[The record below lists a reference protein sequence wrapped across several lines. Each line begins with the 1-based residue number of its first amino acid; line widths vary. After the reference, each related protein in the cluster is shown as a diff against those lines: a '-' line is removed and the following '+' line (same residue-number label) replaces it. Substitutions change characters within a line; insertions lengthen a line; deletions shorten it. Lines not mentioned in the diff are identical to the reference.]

1 MDWIKELRKHFFK
14 DSQMKMHWLK
24 YSWSGS
30 CIYPFHVQKRNGENK
45 SEEKKKMK
53 DEGRSPWMHADFRH
67 NYDMMKAE
75 TWKWESYLYPAPH
88 RLSLSVSL
96 SLSSSGQQV
105 VKLRSKQELKQV
117 NKTKSAMLTCCED
130 ERWLWKCTKKPCLC
144 SQSVF

>member
-1 MDWIKELRKHFFK
+1 MDWGNISSKTRK
-14 DSQMKMHWLK
+14 WT
-24 YSWSGS
+24 
-30 CIYPFHVQKRNGENK
+30 CIDLNIHDLEVAFILFMCKRENK

-53 DEGRSPWMHADFRH
+53 DEGRSPWIHADFRH

-75 TWKWESYLYPAPH
+75 TWKWAPHLSPAPH
-88 RLSLSVSL
+88 LLSLSL
-96 SLSSSGQQV
+96 FLSSGQQV

-130 ERWLWKCTKKPCLC
+130 ERWLYKCTKKSCLC